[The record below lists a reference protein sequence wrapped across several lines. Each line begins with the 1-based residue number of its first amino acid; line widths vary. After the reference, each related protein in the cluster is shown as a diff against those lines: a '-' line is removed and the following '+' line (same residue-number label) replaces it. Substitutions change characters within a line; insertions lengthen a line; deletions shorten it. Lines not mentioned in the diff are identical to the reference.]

1 MAPGGSG
8 EAPVSSYTYAMTMA
22 DLGPERPGQASDT
35 RQMSDV
41 DRVIQPARVSG
52 RLFWVAVTLII
63 LGVAVFFV
71 VR

>member
-1 MAPGGSG
+1 
-8 EAPVSSYTYAMTMA
+8 MTMA

-41 DRVIQPARVSG
+41 DRVVHPTRVSG
-52 RLFWVAVTLII
+52 RAFWIALVLILAA
-63 LGVAVFFV
+63 LGVFFV